1 MRLLCN
7 QPSSLLQKSW
17 VVLEALLGSITGH
30 RETTGTPFQTLQKAE
45 GKQDYYT
52 TKALIITLQLHL
64 RSLGYTVM
72 YCPKKKAKSR
82 VLLISGSNYLSINS
96 RSWWEKFLFSPQKV
110 KRKIITLY
118 YSNNDQRVWK
128 KVYILLLLK

>member
-17 VVLEALLGSITGH
+17 VVLEALLGSITGQ
-30 RETTGTPFQTLQKAE
+30 RETTGTLFQTLQRAE
-45 GKQDYYT
+45 GKQDYYI

-64 RSLGYTVM
+64 RSLGYTVK
-72 YCPKKKAKSR
+72 YCLKNKQSR

-96 RSWWEKFLFSPQKV
+96 WSWWEKFLFSPQNV
-110 KRKIITLY
+110 KEKSSHCATVTMTRGFE
-118 YSNNDQRVWK
+118 K
-128 KVYILLLLK
+128 KYIFCSF